1 MCSIGKQSRTK
12 TASFTLIILT
22 LLSLVVAGCRSAAR
36 NDPAAQAAANAEA
49 VAVVEA
55 KLALAGTAWEVAYF
69 FEPAQ
74 QVAILPGTRLT
85 TNFLTD
91 RYTGSGGCNW
101 YLGTY
106 AVDTEQIRLNAP
118 ATTAIH
124 CADEAVNA
132 QEARFFNIMAN
143 TIAYAVEDDQL
154 IAYTSDAQRL
164 ATYDPA
170 EPTPFED
177 TTWGLKFMV
186 SDEDLAP
193 LLPFSEVTAVFAD
206 GQVTGAGG
214 CNDYRA
220 PFSREDRALTIGAV
234 DVAET
239 VCSEPAG
246 VMEQEKI
253 FLETLA
259 KVAAVEQVGGM
270 LVLLDAANAPLLLLG
285 AP

>member
-12 TASFTLIILT
+12 TASFALIILT

-36 NDPAAQAAANAEA
+36 NDPAAQAAATAEA

-69 FEPAQ
+69 FEPAE
-74 QVAILPGTRLT
+74 QVAVLPGTRLT
-85 TNFLTD
+85 TNFLAD
-91 RYTGSGGCNW
+91 RYAGSAGCNW

-164 ATYDPA
+164 ATYNPA

-214 CNDYRA
+214 CNSYSA
-220 PFSREDRALTIGAV
+220 PYTRDGGTMTIGAIEV
-234 DVAET
+234 TNAQ
-239 VCSEPAG
+239 CSEPAG
-246 VMEQEKI
+246 VMEQETA
-253 FLETLA
+253 FLAGLA
-259 KVAAVEQVGGM
+259 QVAAVEQVGGV
-270 LVLLDAANAPLLLLG
+270 LTLLDANYAPLMLLG